1 MRDEDILLNLFE
13 ISQWL
18 DRLIKEI
25 QGINLVMTDLIAT
38 VPVSVEAWD
47 TVGER
52 YDEVMAGAE
61 NEKIC

>member
-25 QGINLVMTDLIAT
+25 QGINLIITDLIAT

-47 TVGER
+47 KVG
-52 YDEVMAGAE
+52 DEIWTL
-61 NEKIC
+61 KK

>member
-38 VPVSVEAWD
+38 VPVSVEAWN
-47 TVGER
+47 TVG
-52 YDEVMAGAE
+52 DEIWTQ
-61 NEKIC
+61 KKQ

>member
-47 TVGER
+47 TVG
-52 YDEVMAGAE
+52 DEIWTQ
-61 NEKIC
+61 KK